1 MKVRSARGFTLVE
14 LLIVVAIIGIIAAIA
29 VVGLLRARISAN
41 EASAIASLR
50 AIISAQSTY
59 ASSCAEGNYA
69 ATLVALGT
77 PPTAGGQAFISP
89 DIATS
94 TTATA
99 TITKSGYTIGIGSGG
114 TAATLGVLSCHAAPL
129 AVFPGYGANADPL
142 YATTGTRFFA
152 SDARGTLF
160 FNNGPVAIA
169 QPIPAA
175 TLPLQ

>member
-14 LLIVVAIIGIIAAIA
+14 LLVVVAIIGIIAAIA
-29 VVGLLRARISAN
+29 VVGLLRARMSAN

-59 ASSCAEGNYA
+59 ASSCAEGSYA

-77 PPTAGGQAFISP
+77 PPIAGGEAFIGP

-99 TITKSGYTIGIGSGG
+99 TIIKSGYTIGLGSGG
-114 TAATLGVLSCHAAPL
+114 NAATPGVMSCHAVPV
-129 AVFPGYGANADPL
+129 AVFPGYGTNADPL
-142 YATTGTRFFA
+142 SATTGTRFFA
-152 SDARGTLF
+152 GDARGTLF
-160 FNNGPVAIA
+160 FSNGPGAIA
-169 QPIPAA
+169 QPIPAGA
-175 TLPLQ
+175 LPLQ